1 MNRGRLGEA
10 LAAEYLTA
18 HGYEIAA
25 RNFRTRY
32 GEIDIIARK
41 DGFVAFVEVKLR
53 TDTRFGLPREAV
65 THAKQQKLILAAEAW
80 LAEHPD
86 AGQPRFDVVEIVLAG
101 RGTPSVIRHLENAF
115 DA

>member
-1 MNRGRLGEA
+1 MNRGRLGED
-10 LAAEYLTA
+10 LAANYLAA
-18 HGYEIAA
+18 HGYTIAA
-25 RNFRTRY
+25 RNFRTRH

-53 TDTRFGLPREAV
+53 ANTRFGLPREAV

-86 AGQPRFDVVEIVLAG
+86 AGQPRFDVIEIVLAG
-101 RGTPSVIRHLENAF
+101 REAPSAIRHLENAF